1 MEFKSH
7 ISILQCKANCQ
18 VENVNDTCTVF
29 VLHMMEDFSG
39 LALPPLFGGH
49 ILEAELEPGG
59 VELGPDEELGPGS
72 TELLEDRCQVSGAG
86 PEQEEEEK
94 RELEKKKY
102 LALSK
107 RCKEIEQVNEKI
119 VGRLQQVQRLTR
131 RMKKERRFLMKTLDA
146 HGDDYRNA
154 QLTILLEFLFQE
166 ESSVHLDIGLGAE
179 DDGLNSHPSL
189 SPSVPLQSTV
199 GPKKKRHRVPKQE
212 RDKDT
217 QNESDISM
225 LAEAQFS
232 GFPSPTSLSH

>member
-1 MEFKSH
+1 MQSM
-7 ISILQCKANCQ
+7 
-18 VENVNDTCTVF
+18 DG
-29 VLHMMEDFSG
+29 MMEDFSG

-59 VELGPDEELGPGS
+59 VELGPDEHLEELGPGS
-72 TELLEDRCQVSGAG
+72 TQLLEDRCQESETG
-86 PEQEEEEK
+86 PEQEK
-94 RELEKKKY
+94 RELEKNKY

-119 VGRLQQVQRLTR
+119 LGRLHQVQRLTR
-131 RMKKERRFLMKTLDA
+131 CMKKERRFLMKTLDA

-154 QLTILLEFLFQE
+154 QLTILLEE
-166 ESSVHLDIGLGAE
+166 ETGAHLDVSVGAD
-179 DDGLNSHPSL
+179 DDGLNSLPSL
-189 SPSVPLQSTV
+189 SPSVPLPQSTV
-199 GPKKKRHRVPKQE
+199 GPKRKRHRVAKQE

-225 LAEAQFS
+225 LTETPFS

>member
-1 MEFKSH
+1 M
-7 ISILQCKANCQ
+7 
-18 VENVNDTCTVF
+18 DG
-29 VLHMMEDFSG
+29 MMEDFSG

-59 VELGPDEELGPGS
+59 VELGPDEDLGPGS
-72 TELLEDRCQVSGAG
+72 SEMLESRCQGSGAV
-86 PEQEEEEK
+86 PEQEEEER
-94 RELEKKKY
+94 RELEKRKY

-119 VGRLQQVQRLTR
+119 LGRLHQVQRITR

-154 QLTILLEFLFQE
+154 QLTILLEE
-166 ESSVHLDIGLGAE
+166 ESGAHLDLGPGAD
-179 DDGLNSHPSL
+179 DDGLNSLPSL
-189 SPSVPLQSTV
+189 SPSIPLQSTV
-199 GPKKKRHRVPKQE
+199 GSKKKRHRVLKQE
-212 RDKDT
+212 RDKDQ

-225 LAEAQFS
+225 LPETQFS